1 MISFSFQSF
10 ARGWLGERGSSMQEV
25 RAGSVVSGQ
34 RLGDSERAR
43 RGYVRASFW
52 KPN

>member
-25 RAGSVVSGQ
+25 RAAVSGQ
-34 RLGDSERAR
+34 CLGDTERAR
-43 RGYVRASFW
+43 KGYFRASFW
-52 KPN
+52 KLN